1 MKKMTKFILGFLL
14 LAVAVCT
21 YAGADTLTACGVPQF
36 IVDALSMGSS
46 GMSAAIILPFGE
58 TQTGIVIAY
67 KNKKLIAD
75 QVMPIKMLDSNKLN
89 FKYFERTKGDAFTV
103 EDTKV
108 GRTSEPNVIN
118 LGGTEKTDFCVARG
132 LEDIIPVED
141 IRQLD
146 NKERFTNTHFENL
159 IGKVLLGRE
168 KAVAAMVQDVNN
180 YGTGLSHTYG
190 DSEGMGADGFDIVK
204 VLFEYLD
211 KPLARPNILGMG
223 ATAYH
228 ALRTNPKVLAA
239 VYPNNQGNGVA
250 TKEQLCALFEVD
262 QILVGEARVNTTKNA
277 KNPVLER
284 CWGNHIWG
292 HYQEELTT
300 LTEGI
305 AWGITAQSGERYS
318 SIVFDEKR
326 GLEGSE
332 ILKAGMYQKEVVV
345 GKDAGFLLKNVV
357 KTTT

>member
-1 MKKMTKFILGFLL
+1 MKKMILFLISI
-14 LAVAVCT
+14 VCT
-21 YAGADTLTACGVPQF
+21 VFAFAGTDTLTACGVPQF
-36 IVDALSMGSS
+36 VCDLFGAGTA
-46 GMSAAIILPFGE
+46 GVGFATILPFGD
-58 TQTGIVIAY
+58 TQTGIVTAY
-67 KNKKLIAD
+67 KNSKLIAD

-108 GRTSEPNVIN
+108 GRLSEPNVIN

-132 LEDIIPVED
+132 LEDIVPVED

-159 IGKVLLGRE
+159 IGKILLGRE
-168 KAVAAMVQDVNN
+168 KDVAAMVQDTNN
-180 YGTGLSHTYG
+180 YGSGLTHTYEA
-190 DSEGMGADGFDIVK
+190 SEGMGADGFDIVA
-204 VLFEYLD
+204 VLFDYLD

-228 ALRTNPKVLAA
+228 KLRTDPKVLAA
-239 VYPNNQGNGVA
+239 IFPNNQGNGVA

-277 KNPVLER
+277 RTPVLER
-284 CWGNHIWG
+284 CWGSHIWG
-292 HYQEELTT
+292 HYQEQLST

-305 AWGITAQSGERYS
+305 CWGLTAQSGERYS
-318 SIVFDEKR
+318 SIIFDEKR

-332 ILKAGMYQKEVVV
+332 ILKAGMYQKELVV
-345 GKDAGFLLKNVV
+345 GKDAGFLLKNVI
-357 KTTT
+357 KTNS